1 MLDAIVTNID
11 IVITLVVLFLVA
23 PLITGLLIDVG
34 QGEDE

>member
-11 IVITLVVLFLVA
+11 LVITLVVLFLVA
-23 PLITGLLIDVG
+23 PLITGLCIKAG